1 MKTCFVFPGQGAQYP
16 GMGSDLWEQ
25 SAAVKD
31 IVRRASACT
40 GVDLH
45 KLLSSASDEEL
56 KSTDL
61 AQIAITTVN
70 IAAAATLA
78 EHGIQCNGAAGFSV
92 GEYAALYVA
101 GVIEL
106 EALYALVKARGD
118 AMAQASLKLHSEDGA
133 PGMAAIIGLSYEAV
147 ADVCS
152 RRLRDVY
159 VANYNSPT
167 QIVIGS
173 TAFGLKEAER
183 VLKDEGARRFIPLK
197 VSGPF
202 HTPLI
207 EEARECFRR
216 IIADYHFAD
225 PKIPVYSNVTG
236 TRIQSGSE
244 AKDLCVRQITG
255 TVRWVDDERAILA
268 DGFER
273 IVESGPGAVLTG
285 LWKTV
290 GDGVPCFPAGTYE
303 QIQTLARG

>member
-1 MKTCFVFPGQGAQYP
+1 M
-16 GMGSDLWEQ
+16 
-25 SAAVKD
+25 KD
-31 IVRRASACT
+31 IVRRASECT
-40 GVDLH
+40 GVDLY
-45 KLLSSASDEEL
+45 KLLFYATDEEL

-78 EHGIQCNGAAGFSV
+78 EHGVGCDGAAGFSV

-101 GVIEL
+101 GVVGL
-106 EALYALVKARGD
+106 EDVYALVKARGD
-118 AMAQASLKLHSEDGA
+118 AMAQASLKLHSSDGA
-133 PGMAAIIGLSYEAV
+133 PGMAAVIGLSYETV
-147 ADVCS
+147 KEVS
-152 RRLRDVY
+152 SQRLHDVY

-173 TAFGLKEAER
+173 TAEGLKEAEK
-183 VLKDEGARRFIPLK
+183 VLKDSGARRVIPLK

-207 EEARECFRR
+207 REARECFQKF
-216 IIADYHFAD
+216 IADYNFAD

-236 TRIQSGSE
+236 ARIQSGSE
-244 AKDLCVRQITG
+244 AKELCIRQITS
-255 TVRWVDDERAILA
+255 TVRWVDDERAMLA

-273 IVESGPGAVLTG
+273 IVETGPGAVLTG
-285 LWKTV
+285 LWKAV

-303 QIQTLARG
+303 QIQNLARG